1 MLLFSLINRAYFNQN
16 FNQNLPKIS
25 SLLKRYNFMWKICK
39 INKII
44 RTFTG
49 NPITGSFLSSK
60 VNLKSD
66 HGSHRR

>member
-1 MLLFSLINRAYFNQN
+1 
-16 FNQNLPKIS
+16 
-25 SLLKRYNFMWKICK
+25 MWKICK
-39 INKII
+39 ITKII